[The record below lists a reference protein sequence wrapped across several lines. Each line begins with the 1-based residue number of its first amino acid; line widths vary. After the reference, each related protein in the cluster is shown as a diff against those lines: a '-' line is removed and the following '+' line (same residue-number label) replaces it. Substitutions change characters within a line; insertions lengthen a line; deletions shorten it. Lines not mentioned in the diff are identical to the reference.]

1 MSLHIGLLMIKGNH
15 LAHLDEVLESFNYH
29 GTGNDRDV
37 AQWDEA
43 ASYLSNW
50 MLTRSRVLK
59 AACFHQGWT
68 VIFDP
73 EMVMASDEDAC
84 QALSTT
90 AQARV
95 FGMTCEG
102 ASNTYAFS
110 LFDGKKIR
118 GYFAVDGEVFEDF
131 GDPLPEESGLN
142 SDKAYFEDDILEIMQ
157 RIGMNYDKV
166 IGESTHFVIKEL
178 DEGDEN
184 PSELPPQEINQ
195 EDPDKPKKPW
205 WQFWK

>member
-1 MSLHIGLLMIKGNH
+1 MIEGNH
-15 LAHLDEVLESFNYH
+15 LPDLDEALESFDYH
-29 GTGNDRDV
+29 NTGNDRVV

-59 AACFHQGWT
+59 VACFHQGWT

-73 EMVMASDEDAC
+73 EMVMASDADAC

-95 FGMTCEG
+95 FGMICEG
-102 ASNTYAFS
+102 TSNTYAFS

-118 GYFAVDGEVFEDF
+118 GHFALDGEVFEDF

-142 SDKAYFEDDILEIMQ
+142 SDKAYFEDDILVIMQ
-157 RIGMNYDKV
+157 RIGVNYGKV
-166 IGESTHFVIKEL
+166 ISESTHFVIKEL